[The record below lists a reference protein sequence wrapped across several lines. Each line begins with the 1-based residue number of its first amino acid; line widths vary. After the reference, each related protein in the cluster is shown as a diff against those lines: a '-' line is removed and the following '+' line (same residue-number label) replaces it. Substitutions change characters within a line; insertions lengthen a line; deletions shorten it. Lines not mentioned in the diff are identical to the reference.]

1 MDLIIKEEP
10 YKIKVGSE
18 VYSVEYPSFEEA
30 QEIAKQ
36 FKDLQGDG
44 ERSLEL
50 MVKWLKDLGLDEKF
64 FGLKAIKAKHIMT
77 VWGAIN
83 SVKK

>member
-1 MDLIIKEEP
+1 MDLIVKDEP
-10 YKIKVGSE
+10 YKIKVGNE
-18 VYSVEYPSFEEA
+18 VYSVDYPSFEDA
-30 QEIAKQ
+30 QRIARE
-36 FKDLQGDG
+36 FKELENDG
-44 ERSLEL
+44 EKSLAL
-50 MVKWLKDLGLDEKF
+50 MVSWLKELGLDDKF